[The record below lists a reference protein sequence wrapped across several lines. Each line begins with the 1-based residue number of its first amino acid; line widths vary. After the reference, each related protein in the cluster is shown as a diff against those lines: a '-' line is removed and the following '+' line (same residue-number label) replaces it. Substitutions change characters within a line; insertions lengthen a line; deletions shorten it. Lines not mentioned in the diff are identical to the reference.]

1 MAVKLLRLKSGED
14 IVAEHVLGKIGQNI
28 TIENPAMIMPLSD
41 GRGNKVQVGLAPWMP
56 FSEQNEFEIPRD
68 WLVVMSDVVKDIA
81 NNYNQIFGSGIVV
94 PDVKVDT
101 KTLLKG

>member
-1 MAVKLLRLKSGED
+1 MNLKLLRLRSGED
-14 IVAEHVLGKIGQNI
+14 VICEVLKESAELIFIK
-28 TIENPAMIMPLSD
+28 NPAMLMP
-41 GRGNKVQVGLAPWMP
+41 VGSQGQQMQMGMAPWMP
-56 FSEQNEFEIPRD
+56 FSEQNEVEIPRD

>member
-1 MAVKLLRLKSGED
+1 MNLKLLRLRSGED
-14 IVAEHVLGKIGQNI
+14 VICEVLKESAEYIKIK
-28 TIENPAMIMPLSD
+28 NPAMLMP
-41 GRGNKVQVGLAPWMP
+41 VGSQGQQMQMGMAPWMP

-94 PDVKVDT
+94 PDIKVDT

>member
-1 MAVKLLRLKSGED
+1 MNLKLLRLRSGED
-14 IVAEHVLGKIGQNI
+14 VICEVTKESAEYIFIK
-28 TIENPAMIMPLSD
+28 NPAMLMP
-41 GRGNKVQVGLAPWMP
+41 VGGQGQQMQMGMAPWMP
-56 FSEQNEFEIPRD
+56 FADQTDFEIPRD

>member
-1 MAVKLLRLKSGED
+1 MNLKLLRLRSGED
-14 IVAEHVLGKIGQNI
+14 VICEVLKESAELIFIK
-28 TIENPAMIMPLSD
+28 NPAMLMP
-41 GRGNKVQVGLAPWMP
+41 VGSQGQQMQMGMAPWMP

-68 WLVVMSDVVKDIA
+68 WLVIMSDVVKDIA

>member
-1 MAVKLLRLKSGED
+1 MNLKLLRLRSGED
-14 IVAEHVLGKIGQNI
+14 VICEVLKESAEFIYIK
-28 TIENPAMIMPLSD
+28 NPAMLMP
-41 GRGNKVQVGLAPWMP
+41 VGSQGQQMQMGMAPWMP

-94 PDVKVDT
+94 HDIKVDT

>member
-1 MAVKLLRLKSGED
+1 MNLNLLRLRSGED
-14 IVAEHVLGKIGQNI
+14 VICEVLKESAELIFIK
-28 TIENPAMIMPLSD
+28 NPAMLMP
-41 GRGNKVQVGLAPWMP
+41 VGSQGQQMQMGMAPWMP

>member
-1 MAVKLLRLKSGED
+1 MNLKLLRLRSGED
-14 IVAEHVLGKIGQNI
+14 VICEIIKESAENIKIK
-28 TIENPAMIMPLSD
+28 NPAMLMPVSD
-41 GRGNKVQVGLAPWMP
+41 GRGNAVQMCMAPWMP
-56 FSEQNEFEIPRD
+56 FSEQKEFEIPRD

-101 KTLLKG
+101 KTLLNG

>member
-1 MAVKLLRLKSGED
+1 MNLKLLRLRSGED
-14 IVAEHVLGKIGQNI
+14 VICEVLKESAEYIYIK
-28 TIENPAMIMPLSD
+28 NPAMLMP
-41 GRGNKVQVGLAPWMP
+41 VGSQGQQMQMGMAPWMP

-68 WLVVMSDVVKDIA
+68 WLVIMSDVVKDIA

>member
-1 MAVKLLRLKSGED
+1 MNLKLLRLRSGED
-14 IVAEHVLGKIGQNI
+14 VICEVLKESAELIFIK
-28 TIENPAMIMPLSD
+28 NPAMLMP
-41 GRGNKVQVGLAPWMP
+41 VGSQGQQMQMGMAPWMP

-68 WLVVMSDVVKDIA
+68 WLVVISDVVKDIA

>member
-1 MAVKLLRLKSGED
+1 MNLKLLRLRSGED
-14 IVAEHVLGKIGQNI
+14 VICEVITESAEYVKIK
-28 TIENPAMIMPLSD
+28 NPAMLMP
-41 GRGNKVQVGLAPWMP
+41 VGSQGQQMQMGMAPWMP

>member
-1 MAVKLLRLKSGED
+1 MNLKLLRLRSGED
-14 IVAEHVLGKIGQNI
+14 VICEVLKESAELIFIK
-28 TIENPAMIMPLSD
+28 NPAMLMP
-41 GRGNKVQVGLAPWMP
+41 VGSQGQQMQMGMAPWMP

-81 NNYNQIFGSGIVV
+81 NNYNQIFGSGIVM

>member
-1 MAVKLLRLKSGED
+1 MNLKLLRLRSGED
-14 IVAEHVLGKIGQNI
+14 VICEVLKESAELIFIK
-28 TIENPAMIMPLSD
+28 NPAMLMP
-41 GRGNKVQVGLAPWMP
+41 VGSQGQQMQMGMAPWMP
-56 FSEQNEFEIPRD
+56 FSDQNEFEIPRD

>member
-1 MAVKLLRLKSGED
+1 MNLKLLRLRSGED
-14 IVAEHVLGKIGQNI
+14 VICEVLKEGVEYIKIK
-28 TIENPAMIMPLSD
+28 NPAMLMP
-41 GRGNKVQVGLAPWMP
+41 VGGQGQQMQMGMAPWMP

-81 NNYNQIFGSGIVV
+81 NNYNQIFGSGIVM

>member
-1 MAVKLLRLKSGED
+1 MNLKLLRLRSGED
-14 IVAEHVLGKIGQNI
+14 VICEVLKESAELIFIK
-28 TIENPAMIMPLSD
+28 NPAMLMP
-41 GRGNKVQVGLAPWMP
+41 VGGKGQQMQMGMAPWMP

-68 WLVVMSDVVKDIA
+68 WLVVMSDVVQDIA

>member
-1 MAVKLLRLKSGED
+1 MNLKLLRLRSGED
-14 IVAEHVLGKIGQNI
+14 VICEVLKESAEFIYIK
-28 TIENPAMIMPLSD
+28 NPAMLMP
-41 GRGNKVQVGLAPWMP
+41 VGSQGQQMQMGMAPWMP
-56 FSEQNEFEIPRD
+56 FSDQNEFEIPRD

>member
-1 MAVKLLRLKSGED
+1 MLYVKLLKES
-14 IVAEHVLGKIGQNI
+14 AEYIIIK
-28 TIENPAMIMPLSD
+28 NPAMLMP
-41 GRGNKVQVGLAPWMP
+41 VGGQGQQMQMGMAPWMP

>member
-1 MAVKLLRLKSGED
+1 MNLKLLRLRSGED
-14 IVAEHVLGKIGQNI
+14 VICEVLKESAELILIK
-28 TIENPAMIMPLSD
+28 NPAMLMP
-41 GRGNKVQVGLAPWMP
+41 VGSQGQQMQMGMAPWMP

>member
-1 MAVKLLRLKSGED
+1 MNLKLLRLRSGED
-14 IVAEHVLGKIGQNI
+14 VICEIIKESAEYIKIK
-28 TIENPAMIMPLSD
+28 NPAMLMPMSD
-41 GRGNKVQVGLAPWMP
+41 GRGNAVQMGMAPWMP
-56 FSEQNEFEIPRD
+56 FSEQKEFEIPRD

-101 KTLLKG
+101 KTLLTG

>member
-14 IVAEHVLGKIGQNI
+14 IISDIVSENSENIKIK
-28 TIENPAMIMPLSD
+28 NPAMVMPLSD
-41 GRGNKVQVGLAPWMP
+41 GRGNQVQVGLAPWMP

>member
-1 MAVKLLRLKSGED
+1 MNLKLLRLRSGED
-14 IVAEHVLGKIGQNI
+14 VICEVLKESAELIFIK
-28 TIENPAMIMPLSD
+28 NPAMLMP
-41 GRGNKVQVGLAPWMP
+41 VGSQGQQMQMGMALWMP

-68 WLVVMSDVVKDIA
+68 WLVVMSDVVQDIA

>member
-1 MAVKLLRLKSGED
+1 MNLKLLRLRSGED
-14 IVAEHVLGKIGQNI
+14 AICEVLKESAELIFIK
-28 TIENPAMIMPLSD
+28 NPAMLMP
-41 GRGNKVQVGLAPWMP
+41 VGSQGQQMQMGMAPWMP

>member
-1 MAVKLLRLKSGED
+1 MNLKLLRLRSGED
-14 IVAEHVLGKIGQNI
+14 VICEVLKESAELIFIK
-28 TIENPAMIMPLSD
+28 NPAMLMP
-41 GRGNKVQVGLAPWMP
+41 VGSQGQQMQMGMAPWMP

-94 PDVKVDT
+94 PDIKVDT

>member
-1 MAVKLLRLKSGED
+1 MNLKLLRLRSGED
-14 IVAEHVLGKIGQNI
+14 VICEVIKESAEYIYIK
-28 TIENPAMIMPLSD
+28 NPAMLMP
-41 GRGNKVQVGLAPWMP
+41 VGGQGQQMQMGMAPWMP
-56 FSEQNEFEIPRD
+56 FADQTDFEIPRD

>member
-1 MAVKLLRLKSGED
+1 MNLKLLRLRSGED
-14 IVAEHVLGKIGQNI
+14 VICEVLKESAEFIYIK
-28 TIENPAMIMPLSD
+28 NPAMLMP
-41 GRGNKVQVGLAPWMP
+41 VGSQGQQMQMGMAPWMP

>member
-1 MAVKLLRLKSGED
+1 MNLKLLRLRSGED
-14 IVAEHVLGKIGQNI
+14 VICEVLKESAEFIYIK
-28 TIENPAMIMPLSD
+28 NPAMLMP
-41 GRGNKVQVGLAPWMP
+41 VGSQGQQMQMGMAPWMP
-56 FSEQNEFEIPRD
+56 FSDQNEFEIPRD
-68 WLVVMSDVVKDIA
+68 WLVIMSDVVKDIA

>member
-1 MAVKLLRLKSGED
+1 MNLKLLRLRSGED
-14 IVAEHVLGKIGQNI
+14 VICEVIKESAEYIFIKTTAIVMPVGGQGQQ
-28 TIENPAMIMPLSD
+28 MQM
-41 GRGNKVQVGLAPWMP
+41 GMAPWMP
-56 FSEQNEFEIPRD
+56 FSEQSEFEIPRD
-68 WLVVMSDVVKDIA
+68 WLVVMSSVVKDIA

>member
-1 MAVKLLRLKSGED
+1 MNLKLLRLRSGED
-14 IVAEHVLGKIGQNI
+14 VICEVLKESAELIFIK
-28 TIENPAMIMPLSD
+28 NPAMLMP
-41 GRGNKVQVGLAPWMP
+41 VGSQGQQMQMGMAPWMP
-56 FSEQNEFEIPRD
+56 FSDQNEFEIPRD
-68 WLVVMSDVVKDIA
+68 WLVIMSDVVKDIA